1 MKKAL
6 CLICG
11 IFLFLTSCTTQSYER
26 EVRIVVSNSNAYD
39 LDSVVQGVSLSAVLD
54 SLRTQD
60 HNMLTLF
67 DEQGRQVCTQ
77 LFDNGVQQLLLFECS
92 VLAQGESSYTLR
104 QEAPLAE
111 DKLAISA
118 EISRGMALRRQL
130 DELRQTIATARW
142 DTVPMLQHQADSLTR
157 LLDVSLLGGYAYPS
171 TDALPRIPAYSS
183 TGSQS
188 RNPWQYRK
196 LDILSE
202 GPLMCAYQLTYDT
215 LYIQSDTLIEHR
227 TLAMQRGTD
236 LTIVRHLLE
245 NAGHLDT
252 LLQCSQLYA
261 GLPCYSSDSLIVDE
275 SLSYLAIQHSDSTTT
290 GIFAPQ
296 QTGSMR
302 SIENRLAAFLLPM
315 QPDSLLTY
323 YTLRPSSAPSPL
335 SLSKAQQEL
344 QRMHDAPLS
353 VRLSVQQR

>member
-26 EVRIVVSNSNAYD
+26 EVRIVVGNSNAYD

-60 HNMLTLF
+60 YSLLTLV
-67 DEQGRQVCTQ
+67 DEQGRQVRTQ
-77 LFDNGVQQLLLFECS
+77 LFDNGEQRLLLFECS

-104 QEAPLAE
+104 QEAPLT
-111 DKLAISA
+111 DDQLAIST

-142 DTVPMLQHQADSLTR
+142 DTVPMLQQQADSLTH
-157 LLDVSLLGGYAYPS
+157 LLDVSLLGGYAYLTPGAS
-171 TDALPRIPAYSS
+171 P
-183 TGSQS
+183 
-188 RNPWQYRK
+188 RNPWQYRN
-196 LDILSE
+196 LDILTE

-215 LYIQSDTLIEHR
+215 LYIQSDTLVEHR

-236 LTIVRHLLE
+236 LTIVRQLME
-245 NAGHLDT
+245 NAGHQDT

-296 QTGSMR
+296 QAGSIR
-302 SIENRLAAFLLPM
+302 SLENRLAAFLLPM

-323 YTLRPSSAPSPL
+323 YSLRSSSAPSSL
-335 SLSKAQQEL
+335 SLTKAQQEL

-353 VRLSVQQR
+353 VRLSVQNR